1 MMKQKQRVAWL
12 SRLLVFSHRCEL
24 MRFVGLCGEFD
35 ALNSK
40 HEFFLC
46 TFVKYLK
53 L

>member
-12 SRLLVFSHRCEL
+12 SRLLVFSHRSEL

-40 HEFFLC
+40 HEFILC